1 MSKFQYLLLFLVLA
15 SCKKKEVVES
25 TYIWDSMIVTASAYN
40 STLAQSDGNPHLTA
54 WGDSIKPGMKYI
66 AVSRDLLRKG
76 LKYNTPIVIEG
87 FEGIYVVK
95 DKMHGKWRNKI
106 DIYMGTDVAAAREWG
121 RRKVCIDYG
130 IPIEKKTIKSE

>member
-15 SCKKKEVVES
+15 SCKKKEVAES
-25 TYIWDSMIVTASAYN
+25 NYIWDSMIVTASAYN

-106 DIYMGTDVAAAREWG
+106 DIYMGTDV
-121 RRKVCIDYG
+121 
-130 IPIEKKTIKSE
+130 